1 MGGFIVGFTG
11 TRDGMTDIQARK
23 VGELIKGAVEFH
35 HGDCI
40 GADAQ
45 AHEFAIRNGLSV
57 ILHPPRDK
65 SQRALCRRADVIV
78 DVQDYIDRNHDIVD
92 MSEILVAA
100 PSGPEAS
107 QPRSGTWAT
116 VRYASKCGRMVHIV
130 MPDGGGGVR
139 YPDRK

>member
-40 GADAQ
+40 GADEQ
-45 AHEFAIRNGLSV
+45 VHMFAIRNGVSV

-65 SQRALCRRADVIV
+65 SRRAFCRGADVTV

-100 PSGPEAS
+100 PSGPEAA

-116 VRYASKCGRMVHIV
+116 VQYALRKARQVHVV
-130 MPDGGGGVR
+130 MPDGEVTMR
-139 YPDRK
+139 YT

>member
-40 GADAQ
+40 GADEQ
-45 AHEFAIRNGLSV
+45 AHEFAIRNKVSV
-57 ILHPPRDK
+57 ILHPPSDS
-65 SQRALCRRADVIV
+65 SQRAFCRGADVMLKV
-78 DVQDYIDRNHDIVD
+78 KEHIDRNHDIVD

-100 PSGPEAS
+100 PSGLEDD

-116 VRYASKCGRMVHIV
+116 VRYALRKAHPVHV
-130 MPDGGGGVR
+130 VWPDGEVTMPYG
-139 YPDRK
+139 